1 LRTAITTTR
10 PSHIYIVGKI
20 DKHPFGSIK
29 ELKMSKVEYTEANR
43 EKLATAVVENMDLS
57 DMVQALYE
65 QELEC
70 YERCEDTF
78 QELWHNYYG
87 INLMVGDEVYWND
100 PDEDTCSG
108 LGIFVRYLD
117 DGAAVIRKDDVEIEV
132 FVKELS

>member
-1 LRTAITTTR
+1 
-10 PSHIYIVGKI
+10 
-20 DKHPFGSIK
+20 
-29 ELKMSKVEYTEANR
+29 MSQVEYTDANR
-43 EKLATAVVENMDLS
+43 EKLAEAVVENMDIK
-57 DMVQALYE
+57 DMIQALYE
-65 QELEC
+65 QEVEC
-70 YERCEDTF
+70 YEQDEDTF

-117 DGAAVIRKDDVEIEV
+117 DGAAIIRKDDVEIEV